1 MFNTNDLRKKLHVLW
16 NRHCLTVFT
25 LVAVVGTSYAA
36 MNHADALYILTGV
49 EDSAIVLDDE
59 ADTTDLS
66 SQLVFLSSNSTGY
79 DVTLTA
85 GQRARITYNGTVL
98 TAETREETVSALL
111 DRLEIHP
118 SPLEMV
124 AVDFSDDGVELT
136 VASELTYYDRVTEPE
151 VHKTIRRAN
160 PYLAKGT
167 ENVVQSGADGTRT
180 SVYEVVWSGGEQV
193 SRQFVEELDGTA
205 VDEIVEVG
213 TAVSSVSSTD
223 RISKVVKN
231 ADGSGYL
238 AFQSGATMP
247 FSAAKSMTATAYTA
261 GHGGADTCT
270 ATGTTVGVGTVA
282 VDKSVIPLGT
292 RMYIVTNDGSVVY
305 GMAVASDRGV
315 RGNTVDLY
323 YNTYQQCINFG
334 RRSCTVYLLP

>member
-16 NRHCLTVFT
+16 NRHCLTVFA

-36 MNHADALYILTGV
+36 MNHADALYILTGM

-59 ADTTDLS
+59 TDTADLS

-79 DVTLTA
+79 DVTLTV
-85 GQRARITYNGTVL
+85 GQRAQITYNGTVL
-98 TAETREETVSALL
+98 TTETRKETVSALL
-111 DRLEIHP
+111 KRLEIQP

-124 AVDFSDDGVELT
+124 AVNFSEDGVELT
-136 VASELTYYDRVTEPE
+136 VASELTYYDRVTETE
-151 VHKTIRRAN
+151 SYETIRRTN

-167 ENVVQSGADGTRT
+167 EKVVQAGVDGTRT

-205 VDEIVEVG
+205 VDKIVEVG

-231 ADGSGYL
+231 AELFLGFKLY
-238 AFQSGATMP
+238 
-247 FSAAKSMTATAYTA
+247 AA
-261 GHGGADTCT
+261 
-270 ATGTTVGVGTVA
+270 
-282 VDKSVIPLGT
+282 
-292 RMYIVTNDGSVVY
+292 
-305 GMAVASDRGV
+305 
-315 RGNTVDLY
+315 
-323 YNTYQQCINFG
+323 
-334 RRSCTVYLLP
+334 